1 MPHLLVLIGDDSLF
15 VSDDLVA
22 FLLLRKQV
30 LMLLLNKR
38 IIFLLA
44 GLDLTVADDLVSGVL
59 FLDGLDLPLLH
70 VVKHYHFFLLEVD
83 SHFGDL
89 FLGGE
94 QLASFP
100 LLTHLEHSHFIDV
113 IVFVVVNLGGVH
125 AFRFVLDECNTTI
138 DDLIIPILIDL
149 GCLLANFL
157 NALDEAI
164 AITVGIVSD
173 DAHATVNFD
182 QLLPVRHLA
191 RTIKLHSFEFVGV
204 AVSPLQFITPV
215 LVKVSDLL
223 YQQLLVVLNH
233 KEST

>member
-1 MPHLLVLIGDDSLF
+1 MPISNWMAALALLNGTTGGVVLVLP
-15 VSDDLVA
+15 
-22 FLLLRKQV
+22 
-30 LMLLLNKR
+30 
-38 IIFLLA
+38 II
-44 GLDLTVADDLVSGVL
+44 GLDAGW
-59 FLDGLDLPLLH
+59 
-70 VVKHYHFFLLEVD
+70 
-83 SHFGDL
+83 
-89 FLGGE
+89 
-94 QLASFP
+94 
-100 LLTHLEHSHFIDV
+100 
-113 IVFVVVNLGGVH
+113 
-125 AFRFVLDECNTTI
+125 
-138 DDLIIPILIDL
+138 LIIPILIDL

-233 KEST
+233 KGST